1 MNRNQIKIG
10 LQYVNVNVNVNV
22 NVREGE
28 EKSSLVAGEKE
39 QTPSSARDDDNQRE
53 SLNWK

>member
-10 LQYVNVNVNVNV
+10 LQYVNVNVNV